1 MAKLWE
7 DVKKT
12 VKEGVTVVVEKT
24 EEYGKIGIIK
34 VDILKLDR
42 DRDRAFR
49 ELGSE
54 VYNLVKKDKALAAA
68 QNEKMKKTVS
78 KIDSLIKSL
87 KAKEND
93 IEKIKKEAA
102 SKSKTFRDAVK
113 PKTQSETKKKTTT
126 TKKPQGES
134 TKSKPKA

>member
-78 KIDSLIKSL
+78 QIDSLIKSL

-102 SKSKTFRDAVK
+102 SKSKTSRDSVK
-113 PKTQSETKKKTTT
+113 PKTQSETGKKTATA
-126 TKKPQGES
+126 KKPVER

>member
-24 EEYGKIGIIK
+24 EEYGKIGK
-34 VDILKLDR
+34 VKVEILKLKTDR
-42 DRDRAFR
+42 DKAFR
-49 ELGSE
+49 ELGNE
-54 VYNLVKKDKALAAA
+54 VYNLVKKDKALASA

-87 KAKEND
+87 KSKENE
-93 IEKIKKEAA
+93 IEKIKKEAE
-102 SKSKTFRDAVK
+102 KDTVK
-113 PKTQSETKKKTTT
+113 PKTQSETQKKSGPA
-126 TKKPQGES
+126 KKPQTKS
-134 TKSKPKA
+134 AKSKPKA

>member
-24 EEYGKIGIIK
+24 EEYGKIGK
-34 VDILKLDR
+34 VKLDIMKLKA
-42 DRDRAFR
+42 DRDKAFR

-54 VYNLVKKDKALAAA
+54 VYNLVKKDKALASA

-87 KAKEND
+87 KSKENE
-93 IEKIKKEAA
+93 IEKIKKEAEKETV
-102 SKSKTFRDAVK
+102 KS
-113 PKTQSETKKKTTT
+113 KTQSETQKKSGPA
-126 TKKPQGES
+126 KKSQA
-134 TKSKPKA
+134 KSAKS